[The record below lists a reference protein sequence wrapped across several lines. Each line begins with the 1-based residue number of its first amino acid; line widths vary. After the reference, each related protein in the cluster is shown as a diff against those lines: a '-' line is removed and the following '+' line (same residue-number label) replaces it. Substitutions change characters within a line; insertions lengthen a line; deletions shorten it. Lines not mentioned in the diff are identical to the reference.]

1 MVVRFFWIVI
11 LLEIIE
17 IAAVLLL
24 GSVFGYARIFALLA
38 LLSLSGLVLLRLSPK
53 LTAPRRGKHSS
64 PDERILFNFGA
75 LLITVPGFLSTLAG
89 IPLLFRSG
97 RLFCRRFVAAELV
110 PKLPVPMQ
118 IFASYFGLGVP
129 PRSGETAGS
138 SRTWNP
144 YGTTETSQ
152 DQVVEDNDPDVATA
166 YNGDLSPERPAS
178 DDDEIIDV
186 DYTQR

>member
-53 LTAPRRGKHSS
+53 LTAPRRGRHSS

-118 IFASYFGLGVP
+118 IFASYFGHLPPVGRDRRLEPYLEPLRNDRNVP
-129 PRSGETAGS
+129 GSGRRRQRPR
-138 SRTWNP
+138 RR
-144 YGTTETSQ
+144 
-152 DQVVEDNDPDVATA
+152 DR
-166 YNGDLSPERPAS
+166 L
-178 DDDEIIDV
+178 
-186 DYTQR
+186 